1 MPRMPV
7 SRAGTAAL
15 VVTSCVLSSTSSS
28 QKLLVGVHAFSAHPA
43 APPHR
48 RVSAT
53 VTKNRQGV
61 RRHPSSHLFVGFKT
75 DSDTSAATTTCD
87 DLADDLTEKDIL
99 PSTPPPAAS
108 IDATDVV
115 VSPLSIAK
123 SADLAS
129 REEQAQ
135 IVAAAED
142 QSPLSGLL
150 WRGVVVVLCALWA
163 SNFAAA
169 KLVMAEPGVDSSLYA
184 VSRFSLAA
192 LALLPGAIQTIRKN
206 PQALDVETAKAA
218 AACGS
223 WVAFGY
229 LGQTLGLLTTTAARS
244 CVICSLHCVFV
255 AIIAEWWRVNKAIDA
270 GKIVGKDP
278 ATKYDL
284 KRLVPAIIAVSG
296 VAIVELQGAAGGP
309 TVGDALSVAQPIGFG
324 MGYLQLEEIMSKKPE
339 AALPVSC
346 IKLLVVATASL
357 GMFELQPLLHMGDG
371 GISEALSQISFQVPS
386 FGAITSSPLALAGI
400 LYTGLITTAAALWV
414 ESIAFARVP
423 ATDASIILTTEPI
436 FAAVAGA
443 ITLGETFGTSDYIGA
458 SLIVGACVLATLL
471 DVPGDQTCEVESE
484 GAAVGECEP
493 PKEWPLG
500 GFW

>member
-1 MPRMPV
+1 MPRISV

-15 VVTSCVLSSTSSS
+15 VVTSCVLSSTTSP
-28 QKLLVGVHAFSAHPA
+28 KLLVGVHAFSAHPA

-48 RVSAT
+48 VSVT
-53 VTKNRQGV
+53 VTSNRQGV
-61 RRHPSSHLFVGFKT
+61 RRHPSSSHLFVGFKT
-75 DSDTSAATTTCD
+75 DSDTSVTDTG

-108 IDATDVV
+108 IDITDVV

-129 REEQAQ
+129 GEEEAQ
-135 IVAAAED
+135 IVAAED
-142 QSPLSGLL
+142 QSSLSGLL

-192 LALLPGAIQTIRKN
+192 LALLPGTIQTIRKN
-206 PQALDVETAKAA
+206 PQALDAETAKAA
-218 AACGS
+218 AVCGS

-255 AIIAEWWRVNKAIDA
+255 AIIAELWRVNKAIDA

-278 ATKYDL
+278 ATKFDL
-284 KRLVPAIIAVSG
+284 KRLVPAIIAVTG

-346 IKLLVVATASL
+346 IKLLVVAAASL
-357 GMFELQPLLHMGDG
+357 CMFELQPLLHMGDG

-386 FGAITSSPLALAGI
+386 FEAITSSHLALGGI

-443 ITLGETFGTSDYIGA
+443 ITLGETFGTSDYVGA

-471 DVPGDQTCEVESE
+471 DVPGDQKCEVDSE
-484 GAAVGECEP
+484 GAAIGECEP
-493 PKEWPLG
+493 PKEWPMG